1 MRGAADKEGME
12 PDSAAVRNG
21 PAHKHRPAPGEH
33 ALVRCAGFQCLAH
46 RDADGTWRSVFGNR
60 IISDVLEVL
69 PGVAGGVTPPT
80 SIESLD
86 GLLDRVESLP
96 PAPRVLPRL
105 LSALGNTES
114 DLNHI
119 VDLVAIDTAL
129 TANLLRTCNSAFF
142 GASRPVEGVSEA
154 VHRLGFQTVYR
165 TVAML
170 SAAHCFT
177 SPEPGRL
184 NADRLWRH
192 SVTVAF
198 AALFVAEDTGL
209 DSGLLFTAGILHD
222 LGKVVLAGV
231 KPGASTLPAP
241 GTLEANSDTLDWEV
255 ATYGFSHAEVGGR
268 MLKRWHFSE
277 KLAASVRCHHDPEA
291 GGDAARFA
299 ACISL
304 ADTLAHRLDSS
315 PADPPVTS
323 SEAHTAL
330 KILGLAEE
338 QLPRY
343 DDRIR
348 ENLQFVE
355 GLCRG

>member
-1 MRGAADKEGME
+1 ME
-12 PDSAAVRNG
+12 PNSGTVRSE
-21 PAHKHRPAPGEH
+21 PAQKQVPAPGDRV
-33 ALVRCAGFQCLAH
+33 LVRCLGFKCLAH
-46 RDADGTWRSVFGNR
+46 RATDGTWRSVFGNR
-60 IISDVLEVL
+60 ILSDVLEVL
-69 PGVAGGVTPPT
+69 PGVAGGGTPPT

-86 GLLDRVESLP
+86 GLLDRVDSLP

-105 LSALGNTES
+105 LSALGDTET
-114 DLNHI
+114 DLNQI
-119 VDLVAIDTAL
+119 VDLLAIDTGL

-165 TVAML
+165 TVATL
-170 SAAHCFT
+170 CGAHCFK

-184 NADRLWRH
+184 DADRLWRH

-231 KPGASTLPAP
+231 KPGVSTLPAP
-241 GTLEANSDTLDWEV
+241 GTLEANGDMLDWEI

-268 MLKRWHFSE
+268 MLERWHFSDR
-277 KLAASVRCHHDPEA
+277 LAASVRYHHDPEA

-299 ACISL
+299 ATVSL
-304 ADTLAHRLDSS
+304 ADTLAHRLDNS
-315 PADPPVTS
+315 PAGQPVTGS
-323 SEAHTAL
+323 HAHTAL
-330 KILGLAEE
+330 RILGLAEE
-338 QLPRY
+338 QLLCY

-355 GLCRG
+355 GMCRV